1 MRRLPPAKR
10 NQLIMVL
17 LATAALVGL
26 VYFLLIHPQNQENL
40 RLANSTNKEMAELQ
54 KIKNTI
60 KQREETETSL
70 RAISDQL
77 ARAETDVAS
86 GDVYA
91 WTFDTLRR
99 FKSAVEIPSTT
110 QPILSD
116 EDMLPGF
123 PYKQLKVT
131 LSGSAYYHDLGKFLA
146 DFENNFPHMR
156 LVNLSV
162 EPAST
167 GSGSTEKLNFRVD
180 VIALVRPNS

>member
-26 VYFLLIHPQNQENL
+26 VYFLLIHPQNEENL
-40 RLANSTNKEMAELQ
+40 RLANSTSKQLADLQ
-54 KIKNTI
+54 KIKNII
-60 KQREETETSL
+60 KQREETDASL
-70 RAISDQL
+70 REIADQL
-77 ARAETDVAS
+77 TSAETDVAT

-99 FKSAVEIPSTT
+99 FKSTVEIPSTT

-123 PYKQLKVT
+123 PYRQLKVT
-131 LSGSAYYHDLGKFLA
+131 LAGTAFYHDLGKFLA

-162 EPAST
+162 EPASSA
-167 GSGSTEKLNFRVD
+167 SGSTEKLNFRVD
-180 VIALVRPNS
+180 VIALIRPNS